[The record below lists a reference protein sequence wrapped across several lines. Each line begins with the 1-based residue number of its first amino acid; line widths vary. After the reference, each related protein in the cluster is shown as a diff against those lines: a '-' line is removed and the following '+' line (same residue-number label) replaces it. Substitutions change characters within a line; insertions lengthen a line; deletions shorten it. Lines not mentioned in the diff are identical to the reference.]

1 MPNLNT
7 SILGDVPL
15 LMPSEPLL
23 NEFEAVA
30 GPFRTQQVA
39 SSVESDSLAHARDAL
54 LPRLLNGEIGLEDFG
69 LAVA

>member
-15 LMPSEPLL
+15 LMPSEQLL
-23 NEFEAVA
+23 HAFEAVA

-39 SSVESDSLAHARDAL
+39 SSVECDSLAHVREAL
-54 LPRLLNGEIGLEDFG
+54 LPKLLNGEIGLEEFG